1 MANLL
6 NEALAGVSQLMPL
19 QNITLKTLERVLV
32 QGFTQ
37 SQISEVEAVAH
48 IQPLTP
54 FEVSKIGG
62 GEVLS
67 AKIGGG
73 EVLSAK
79 IAYKFYIRGD
89 LANVLNS
96 LSNKDTLIV
105 WQGKE
110 FQCYS
115 KDDYSLNGWIKA
127 IGVAVQNV

>member
-19 QNITLKTLERVLV
+19 QNITLKTLERVLIK
-32 QGFTQ
+32 GFTQ
-37 SQISEVEAVAH
+37 SQISEVQAVAH

-54 FEVSKIGG
+54 FEVS
-62 GEVLS
+62 
-67 AKIGGG
+67 KIGGG

-96 LSNKDTLIV
+96 LSNKDTLII

-115 KDDYSLNGWIKA
+115 KDDYSLNGWVKA
-127 IGVAVQNV
+127 IGVAVQDV

>member
-67 AKIGGG
+67 AKI
-73 EVLSAK
+73 
-79 IAYKFYIRGD
+79 AYKFYIRGD

-96 LSNKDTLIV
+96 LSNKDTLII

-127 IGVAVQNV
+127 ICVAVQNV

>member
-37 SQISEVEAVAH
+37 SQISEVQAVAH

-54 FEVSKIGG
+54 FEVS
-62 GEVLS
+62 
-67 AKIGGG
+67 KIGGG

-96 LSNKDTLIV
+96 LSNKDTLII

-115 KDDYSLNGWIKA
+115 KDDYSLNGWVKV